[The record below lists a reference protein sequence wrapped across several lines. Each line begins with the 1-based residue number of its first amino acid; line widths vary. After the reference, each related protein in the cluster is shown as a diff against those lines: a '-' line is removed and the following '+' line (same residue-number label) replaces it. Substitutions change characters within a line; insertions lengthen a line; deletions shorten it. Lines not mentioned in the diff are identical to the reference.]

1 MWAPFFIFVN
11 TLNHSIM
18 KKNLLFTFFL
28 LCVLP
33 LTVFAVE
40 DPVAVTVTITKPS
53 NSYVDV
59 SHTPFGSTSEAT
71 TRFDDI
77 DDYVSS
83 ISIEPGT
90 DLKVKVTPRSLHA
103 FDKIVVNEADPIL
116 VNDYLI
122 ENVTE
127 ATTITTSVV
136 RMYTF
141 TITKPVHCD
150 FEVEYMPAP
159 LESRVL
165 VTKPITTDVAGDVTL
180 KVKAGSK
187 FSFKV
192 TPDEGYAL
200 ESIKALN
207 ETIVDNPYVIS
218 SVNTDVP
225 ISALVVKTHT
235 VTIDKPTNSTLL
247 VKFTEPLNSA
257 PKEKTLSNVDNYNG
271 TIIVKEGTSLSV
283 TVNPATGYVFSKTE
297 VNTEVST
304 TENPRIISPVT
315 TDLEIST
322 EVVKM
327 KYPLTITPSS
337 NGTITVMDGDTELES
352 GDLVYHGTVLTVTTT
367 QQDNY
372 ELTSLTVNDEELT
385 TGLYTVTGPVTIQAV
400 FTYVAPKY
408 VVTFTQPSNGEIV
421 VRRKVVT
428 STTEAYV
435 KVLSGSE
442 ITEGTTLY
450 VDVNPAENYI
460 VNSLKVNG
468 SKVADLTSLPYSF
481 VISSQTKIDAELEI
495 AQQKVIFAE
504 VQNGSFIV
512 KSGTKFLNSGDLV
525 NRGTVLTLQA
535 IPSKEY
541 KFKQWWDGDT
551 NSEREIVV
559 SKADITVSA
568 EFALI
573 TGIEELYTG
582 MNVYAADGAI
592 YLNGV
597 TEDVTSVSIIDMAG
611 KIVYNSKPEF
621 GQTVLSPVN
630 RGVYVVLVKGT
641 KGNVSTK
648 VIVK

>member
-1 MWAPFFIFVN
+1 
-11 TLNHSIM
+11 M
-18 KKNLLFTFFL
+18 KKNLLLTFFL
-28 LCVLP
+28 LYLLP

-40 DPVAVTVTITKPS
+40 DPVAVSVTITKPT

-59 SHTPFGSTSEAT
+59 THTPFGLTSETT

-77 DDYVSS
+77 DDYVAT

-116 VNDYLI
+116 ENDYLI

-127 ATTITTSVV
+127 ATTITASVV

-141 TITKPVHCD
+141 TITKPVKCD

-165 VTKPITTDVAGDVTL
+165 VTKTFTPDEAGDVTL

-207 ETIVDNPYVIS
+207 ATITDNPYVIN
-218 SVNTDVP
+218 SVNSDVS

-235 VTIDKPTNSTLL
+235 VTIEKPQNSTVL
-247 VKFTEPLNSA
+247 VSYIDPLGSA
-257 PKEKTLSNVDNYNG
+257 SKQINLSGDVGDYNG
-271 TIIVKEGTSLSV
+271 VIVVKDGTQLSV
-283 TVNPATGYVFSKTE
+283 TVNPATGYKFSKTE
-297 VNTEVST
+297 VNTEVNT

-315 TDLEIST
+315 TDLNITT
-322 EVVKM
+322 EVTK
-327 KYPLTITPSS
+327 KQYLLTITPPS
-337 NGTITVMDGDTELES
+337 NGTITVMAGSTQ
-352 GDLVYHGTVLTVTTT
+352 LVTGALVEHGTQLTVTATPLE
-367 QQDNY
+367 NY
-372 ELTSLTVNDEELT
+372 QLSSLTLNGEAFTSVDTYEVE
-385 TGLYTVTGPVTIQAV
+385 GPVTIQAV

-408 VVTFTQPSNGEIV
+408 VVTITQPSNGEIV

-481 VISSQTKIDAELEI
+481 EISKQTMIEAELEI
-495 AQQKVIFAE
+495 AQQKIIFAD

-541 KFKQWWDGDT
+541 KFKQWWDGDI
-551 NSEREIVV
+551 NAEREIVV

-582 MNVYAADGAI
+582 MSVYAADGAI

>member
-1 MWAPFFIFVN
+1 
-11 TLNHSIM
+11 M
-18 KKNLLFTFFL
+18 KKNLLLTFFL
-28 LCVLP
+28 LYLLP

-59 SHTPFGSTSEAT
+59 THTPFGSTSEAT

-77 DDYVSS
+77 DDYVAT

-116 VNDYLI
+116 ENDYLI

-141 TITKPVHCD
+141 TITKPVKCD

-165 VTKPITTDVAGDVTL
+165 VTKTFTPDEAGDVTL

-200 ESIKALN
+200 ELIEALN
-207 ETIVDNPYVIS
+207 EAITDNPYVVTP
-218 SVNTDVP
+218 VNADKT
-225 ISALVVKTHT
+225 IKAKITKTHT
-235 VTIDKPTNSTLL
+235 VTIDKPQNSTVL
-247 VKFTEPLNSA
+247 VKYVEPLGAAS
-257 PKEKTLSNVDNYNG
+257 KEKTLSGVGDYNG
-271 TIIVKEGTSLSV
+271 VIVVKDGTLLSV
-283 TVNPATGYVFSKTE
+283 TVNPATGYEFSKTE
-297 VNTEVST
+297 VNAEVSDV
-304 TENPRIISPVT
+304 NPTIISPVT
-315 TDLEIST
+315 KDLQIST
-322 EVVKM
+322 EVVKK
-327 KYPLTITPSS
+327 KYAITITPPS

-372 ELTSLTVNDEELT
+372 ELTSLTVNNEELT
-385 TGLYTVTGPVTIQAV
+385 TSLYTVTGPVTIQAV

-408 VVTFTQPSNGEIV
+408 VVTITQPSNGEIV

-481 VISSQTKIDAELEI
+481 VISSQTMIQAELEI
-495 AQQKVIFAE
+495 AQQKIIFAD

-541 KFKQWWDGDT
+541 KFKQWWDGDI
-551 NSEREIVV
+551 NAEREIVV

-582 MNVYAADGAI
+582 MSVYAADGAI

-611 KIVYNSKPEF
+611 KIVYTSKPEF

>member
-1 MWAPFFIFVN
+1 
-11 TLNHSIM
+11 M
-18 KKNLLFTFFL
+18 KKNLLLTFFL

-40 DPVAVTVTITKPS
+40 DPVAVTVTITQPT
-53 NSYVDV
+53 NSVVEVAY
-59 SHTPFGSTSEAT
+59 TPFGTTTAT
-71 TRFDDI
+71 TKIFMDVDGY
-77 DDYVSS
+77 DGT
-83 ISIEPGT
+83 ISIESGASVN
-90 DLKVKVTPRSLHA
+90 VKVIPISTYA
-103 FDKIVVNEADPIL
+103 FDKIVINEADPIL
-116 VNDYLI
+116 ENDYLI
-122 ENVTE
+122 EDVTE

-141 TITKPVHCD
+141 TITKPVKCD

-165 VTKPITTDVAGDVTL
+165 VTKTFTPDEEGDVTL

-200 ESIKALN
+200 ELIEALN
-207 ETIVDNPYVIS
+207 EAITDNPYVVTP
-218 SVNTDVP
+218 VNADKT
-225 ISALVVKTHT
+225 IKAKITKTHT
-235 VTIDKPTNSTLL
+235 VTIDKPQNSTVL
-247 VKFTEPLNSA
+247 VKYVEPLGAAS
-257 PKEKTLSNVDNYNG
+257 KEKTLSGVGDYNG
-271 TIIVKEGTSLSV
+271 VIVVKDGTLLSV
-283 TVNPATGYVFSKTE
+283 TVNPATGYEFSKTE
-297 VNTEVST
+297 VNAEVSDVNPT
-304 TENPRIISPVT
+304 TISPVT
-315 TDLEIST
+315 KDLQIST
-322 EVVKM
+322 EVVKK
-327 KYPLTITPSS
+327 KYAITITPPS

-352 GDLVYHGTVLTVTTT
+352 GDLVEHGTQLTVTTT

-372 ELTSLTVNDEELT
+372 ELTSLTVNNEELT
-385 TGLYTVTGPVTIQAV
+385 TSLYTVTGPVTIQAV

-408 VVTFTQPSNGEIV
+408 VVTITQPSNGEIV

-450 VDVNPAENYI
+450 VDVNPAENFI

-481 VISSQTKIDAELEI
+481 VISSQTMIQAELEI
-495 AQQKVIFAE
+495 AQQKIIFAD

-541 KFKQWWDGDT
+541 KFKQWWDGDI
-551 NSEREIVV
+551 NAEREIVV
-559 SKADITVSA
+559 SKVDITVSA

-582 MNVYAADGAI
+582 MSVYAADGAI